1 MSSTK
6 VTSGA
11 SAGDIN
17 GDGYVDLILGHQGD
31 PNSQSDAGESY
42 VVFGQAGGFDTSF
55 DLASL
60 AGGDGS
66 TGFVI
71 NGAAEHDRSGTSV
84 ASAGDVNGDG
94 IDDLIIGAWR
104 ADPNGNSSAGASYVV
119 FGKEDGFD
127 ANFDLA
133 SLATGDG
140 SAGFVIN
147 GIAEQDKSGVSVA
160 SAGDVNGDGDDL
172 IIADA
177 ADPIN
182 SSNAGVACCS
192 ANAPMIRMVN

>member
-1 MSSTK
+1 MLAKAMSCSVK
-6 VTSGA
+6 
-11 SAGDIN
+11 
-17 GDGYVDLILGHQGD
+17 
-31 PNSQSDAGESY
+31 
-42 VVFGQAGGFDTSF
+42 QAGLTPGF

-71 NGAAEHDRSGTSV
+71 NGVAEHDRSGTSV

-119 FGKEDGFD
+119 FGKRDGFD

-140 SAGFVIN
+140 STGFVIN
-147 GIAEQDKSGVSVA
+147 GIAEQDKKWGVR
-160 SAGDVNGDGDDL
+160 GQ
-172 IIADA
+172 
-177 ADPIN
+177 
-182 SSNAGVACCS
+182 C
-192 ANAPMIRMVN
+192 RRRQRRRH